1 MGGYQRDWSSD
12 RDIVR
17 DRDSVRNQETDTVEG
32 QTDAHTTE
40 MQKPFKE
47 RRSYAL
53 RVKDVEQIR
62 QEHPNKVPCIIERFV
77 GEKQLP
83 VLDKTKFLIPDHVT
97 VGELVKIIRRRLQ
110 LHPAQAFFILV
121 NDTTLAPVSQ
131 PISELYRSEMD
142 QDGFLYLVYASR
154 DIWLKKHVF
163 SACFSTIV

>member
-1 MGGYQRDWSSD
+1 MGSWR
-12 RDIVR
+12 R
-17 DRDSVRNQETDTVEG
+17 RNSAATHLSKKKETAGGGDE
-32 QTDAHTTE
+32 TE
-40 MQKPFKE
+40 KMQKPFKE

-62 QEHPNKVPCIIERFV
+62 LEHPNKVPCIIERFC

-97 VGELVKIIRRRLQ
+97 VGELVKTIRRRLQ

-131 PISELYRSEMD
+131 PISELS
-142 QDGFLYLVYASR
+142 
-154 DIWLKKHVF
+154 
-163 SACFSTIV
+163 

>member
-1 MGGYQRDWSSD
+1 MGQQRDAVEELTGSESD
-12 RDIVR
+12 LSIERGR
-17 DRDSVRNQETDTVEG
+17 HRQWGNTSEKARGDTG
-32 QTDAHTTE
+32 SD

-47 RRSYAL
+47 RRGYAL

-62 QEHPNKVPCIIERFV
+62 QEHPNKVPCIIERF
-77 GEKQLP
+77 GGGKQLP

-142 QDGFLYLVYASR
+142 QDGFLYLVYASQET
-154 DIWLKKHVF
+154 F
-163 SACFSTIV
+163 G

>member
-1 MGGYQRDWSSD
+1 MGRVSCSNAVDTNSAATSNPTSHLRD
-12 RDIVR
+12 
-17 DRDSVRNQETDTVEG
+17 ETFCGGKEE
-32 QTDAHTTE
+32 TE
-40 MQKPFKE
+40 KMQKPFKE

-62 QEHPNKVPCIIERFV
+62 LEHPNKVPCIIERFC

-131 PISELYRSEMD
+131 PISELYRKEQD
-142 QDGFLYLVYASR
+142 QDGFLYLVYASQET
-154 DIWLKKHVF
+154 F
-163 SACFSTIV
+163 G